1 MAKSFTV
8 AIQWKAFSLI
18 FQTLCIS
25 VTLLLAILCYCEF
38 LRNEDAVEVSYK
50 KLYEEY
56 DNFHPSLTICFT
68 SPFDDEKLQWYQGN
82 LSSTSYEEYTL
93 GNRMANDR
101 LNNISYDNVSIDLIK
116 FIQYV
121 THATNDEH
129 YHINRNTSSLI
140 NKLCILSWGL
150 KSTKMVKCLSLHV
163 PYKKGIKINTVGIGL
178 KSTIFPNNIR
188 PVYGWNDP
196 FGMHVY
202 FHKKGQFIRSFAS
215 RKYIWPKRSTNKSL
229 QINAYISGIEV
240 LKRRHKPEYP
250 CRDELV
256 YDAWILNHLTRFIG
270 CKPPYWE
277 QIRGVP
283 VCQTQEDLRD
293 IASVFWET
301 FHWNPDSNPPC
312 TEIRRLQVKFD
323 EFEEFDDY
331 RGQMITG
338 NVIKEKDTIEINMQ
352 FGDLSFTEIKQ
363 SQAYDTKKL
372 IGDIGGYIGLLL
384 GYALLGMPGFMHRMY
399 HLGRKAM
406 RTNTEC
412 SVKKVSSKIQAQE
425 LPELTTVEQNENVKD
440 KI

>member
-1 MAKSFTV
+1 MSKFFTL
-8 AIQWKAFSLI
+8 AIQWKAFSVI
-18 FQTLCIS
+18 FQILCIS
-25 VTLLLAILCYCEF
+25 VTLVLAILCYREF

-68 SPFDDEKLQWYQGN
+68 SPFDDEKLQWYEGN
-82 LSSTSYEEYTL
+82 LSATSYEEYTF
-93 GNRMANDR
+93 GHRMENDR
-101 LNNISYDNVSIDLIK
+101 LNNVSYDDVSIDLTK
-116 FIQYV
+116 YVQYV
-121 THATNDEH
+121 TRTSNVEL
-129 YHINRNTSSLI
+129 YYINRNTSSLI
-140 NKLCILSWGL
+140 NKLGIRSWGL

-163 PYKKGIKINTVGIGL
+163 PFQKGIKIKHVGIGL
-178 KSTIFPNNIR
+178 KNTIFPNNIR
-188 PVYGWNDP
+188 PVYGWNEP
-196 FGMHVY
+196 FGMHIY

-215 RKYIWPKRSTNKSL
+215 RKYIWQKRSTNKSI

-240 LKRRHKPEYP
+240 LKRRHKSEYP

-256 YDAWILNHLTRFIG
+256 YDAWILNHLIRFIG
-270 CKPPYWE
+270 CTPPYWE
-277 QIRGVP
+277 QSIGAP
-283 VCQTQEDLRD
+283 VCKSQEDLRD
-293 IASVFWET
+293 IASLFWET

-331 RGQMITG
+331 RGQMIMG
-338 NVIKEKDTIEINMQ
+338 NMIKENDTIEFNMV

-384 GYALLGMPGFMHRMY
+384 GYALLGIPGFMHRMY

-412 SVKKVSSKIQAQE
+412 SVKKISSKIQAKE
-425 LPELTTVEQNENVKD
+425 FPELTTVEQNENVKD